1 MATEGNRKNK
11 GKGSNSAT
19 RPYGHLFGE
28 STSKSGLDADW
39 NAVDPT
45 VLSRIIWSIDTMGGS
60 VTIGSNKKGTA
71 YYFKVYLG
79 APYDP
84 MYFDGDEAG
93 RAEMSE
99 WAERL
104 VEEAANTV

>member
-1 MATEGNRKNK
+1 MATQGNRKNK
-11 GKGSNSAT
+11 SEGAQSGK
-19 RPYGHLFGE
+19 RPYGHLFGQ
-28 STSKSGLDADW
+28 STTKSGLDADW
-39 NAVDPT
+39 NAVNPA
-45 VLSRIIWSIDTMGGS
+45 VLLRIIWAIDTMGGS
-60 VTIGSNKKGTA
+60 VTIGTNKKGTA

-84 MYFDGDEAG
+84 VYFDGDDAG

-99 WAERL
+99 WGERL